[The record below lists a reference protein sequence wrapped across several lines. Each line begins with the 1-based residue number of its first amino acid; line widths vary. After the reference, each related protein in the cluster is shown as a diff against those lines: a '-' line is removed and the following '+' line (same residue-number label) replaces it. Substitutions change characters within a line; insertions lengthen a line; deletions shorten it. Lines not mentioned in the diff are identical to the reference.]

1 MSILLDVVQ
10 ATEGSLGCRRT
21 MNGAM
26 RKTTR
31 HDSASSMQLVAMQLV
46 ELIQVVQMLLM
57 LKLIDC
63 SPVQH
68 LLLQVHLREIE
79 ALALP
84 ISSRRSTLCSGC
96 RLGGKLLLLSA

>member
-10 ATEGSLGCRRT
+10 AAEGSLGCSRT
-21 MNGAM
+21 MNGTM
-26 RKTTR
+26 RKTAR

-68 LLLQVHLREIE
+68 LLLQVHLREVE

-84 ISSRRSTLCSGC
+84 VGSRRSALCSGC
-96 RLGGKLLLLSA
+96 RLGRELLLLSA